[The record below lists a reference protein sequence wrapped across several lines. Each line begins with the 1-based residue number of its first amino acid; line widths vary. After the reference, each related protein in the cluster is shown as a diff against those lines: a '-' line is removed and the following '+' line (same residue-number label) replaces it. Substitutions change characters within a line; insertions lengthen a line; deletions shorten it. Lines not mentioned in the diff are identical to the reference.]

1 MSSVS
6 VAAFYRFAPIADP
19 EGLRARLFA
28 LCQAFSAKG
37 ILLVAPEGINGT
49 IATNA
54 QRMADLLEGI
64 REATGFHDLAP
75 RFSHDEV
82 MPFLRLKVRLKKEI
96 VTLGRVEA
104 DPLKQVGTYVAP
116 SDWNALISDPETIVI
131 DTRNA
136 YEYRLGTFEN
146 AIDPATPTFR
156 DFPSF
161 VEQRLAKDKDRPIAM
176 FCTGGIRCEK
186 ATSYLVAEGFKNVYH
201 LKGGIL
207 NYLET
212 IPEEQSLWHGGC
224 FVFDRRVA
232 LGHGLKPLPMRLCY
246 GCFAPLDEADFSSPD
261 YEEGVSCP
269 HCAPLI
275 TPLRRAALR
284 ERHRQTELADARG
297 YAHFGP
303 VAQNAKSL
311 AKNQEPT

>member
-1 MSSVS
+1 MMLQIS

-28 LCQAFSAKG
+28 ICREFSAKG
-37 ILLVAPEGINGT
+37 ILLVASEGINGT
-49 IATNA
+49 IATA
-54 QRMADLLEGI
+54 AARMAGLLDAIKAE
-64 REATGFHDLAP
+64 TGFHDLTP
-75 RFSHDEV
+75 RLSSDEV

-96 VTLGRVEA
+96 VTLGRVDA

-116 SDWNALISDPETIVI
+116 SDWNALISDPQTIVI
-131 DTRNA
+131 DTRNE
-136 YEYRLGTFEN
+136 YEYRLGTFEH

-156 DFPSF
+156 DFPTF
-161 VEQRLAKDKDRPIAM
+161 VEQTLATDKERPIAM

-201 LKGGIL
+201 LQGGIL

-212 IPEEQSLWHGGC
+212 IPEEESLWHGGC

-232 LGHGLKPLPMRLCY
+232 LGHGLKPLPLRLCY
-246 GCFAPLDEADFSSPD
+246 GCLAPLDEADFSSPD
-261 YEEGVSCP
+261 YEEGVCCP

-275 TPLRRAALR
+275 TPARRAAVR
-284 ERHRQTELADARG
+284 ERHRQTQLAHKRG
-297 YAHFGP
+297 QSHLGP
-303 VAQNAKSL
+303 RSGIISDH
-311 AKNQEPT
+311 EPA

>member
-1 MSSVS
+1 MLQIS

-19 EGLRARLFA
+19 EGLRGRLFA
-28 LCQAFSAKG
+28 ICRAFSAKG

-49 IATNA
+49 IATA
-54 QRMADLLEGI
+54 SARMADLLDAI
-64 REATGFHDLAP
+64 RAETGFHDLAP
-75 RFSHDEV
+75 RMSTDAV

-116 SDWNALISDPETIVI
+116 SDWNALISDPQTIVI
-131 DTRNA
+131 DTRND
-136 YEYRLGTFEN
+136 YEYRLGTFEH

-156 DFPSF
+156 DFPTF
-161 VEQRLAKDKDRPIAM
+161 VEETLEVNRDRPIAM

-186 ATSYLVAEGFKNVYH
+186 ATSYLVAQGFNKVYH
-201 LKGGIL
+201 LQGGIL

-212 IPEEQSLWHGGC
+212 IPEEESLWHGGC

-232 LGHGLKPLPMRLCY
+232 LGHGLKPLPLRLCY
-246 GCFAPLDEADFSSPD
+246 GCLAPLDEKDFAAPD
-261 YEEGVSCP
+261 YEEGVCCP

-275 TPLRRAALR
+275 TPARREAVR
-284 ERHRQTELADARG
+284 ERHRQTELARKRGQSHLGPQEDMAPDAG
-297 YAHFGP
+297 S
-303 VAQNAKSL
+303 V
-311 AKNQEPT
+311 